1 MAKIVEP
8 CMSVFV
14 KGFGNV
20 KQKTHT
26 VYEEERP
33 TFPLIEKTRDG
44 LSTTTTK
51 VNRFRCINMLVSAS
65 PRLTKTWKFTLFTSK
80 RGGPT
85 KQSGEQKAAPAPPP
99 LSQQESGVAEA
110 EPLIFLPTSKVGLFP
125 QL

>member
-1 MAKIVEP
+1 MAKLVES

-33 TFPLIEKTRDG
+33 TFPLIEKRGDG

-51 VNRFRCINMLVSAS
+51 VNRVRCINMLVSAS

-80 RGGPT
+80 RGGRT
-85 KQSGEQKAAPAPPP
+85 KQSG
-99 LSQQESGVAEA
+99 GAEGG
-110 EPLIFLPTSKVGLFP
+110 PSTTTTKSTRVRCC
-125 QL
+125 